1 VLALLVLDQC
11 ALSCVH
17 FVTLVALENTL
28 PRLVGASVD
37 AEVASLCRLRLP
49 LFLLL
54 GHKTFKVNKNLD
66 RTKVTIT
73 SLAEMILKEP
83 KPLRSG
89 TEWEHAQILS
99 GVGLND
105 FGIQHLT

>member
-1 VLALLVLDQC
+1 MLALLVLDQC
-11 ALSCVH
+11 ALTVAH
-17 FVTLVALENTL
+17 FRTRSALENTL
-28 PRLVGASVD
+28 PRFVGARVD
-37 AEVASLCRLRLP
+37 AEVASLWRLRLP

-73 SLAEMILKEP
+73 TLAEMILKEP
-83 KPLRSG
+83 KPLRTG

-99 GVGLND
+99 TVGLND